1 MSPGQFQLLS
11 VILSA
16 MAIIFIPIAVLLF
29 RGIVKWTRTEDKLDH
44 LITDVEKLI
53 QDKDNTHQAMLRQM
67 ADDRKATDSR
77 LRWLEENIWKRG
89 SSRS

>member
-89 SSRS
+89 SPRS